1 MTFSLLLAALTIFA
15 MRILDVSLGTLRIV
29 MLVRGQRLHAG
40 ALGFGES
47 LIWLLAASQ
56 VIGNLDSP
64 IKLVAYAGGY
74 AAGTMLGSTIERWI
88 AMGDSLMRIVLPKD
102 APPVAEVLRTK
113 GFYAT
118 VVNAEGRDGDVRIVF
133 SVVPRKS
140 MHEVLQTV
148 KDISPSAFV
157 TFEEV
162 RTADLG
168 IQPAAR
174 VRK

>member
-1 MTFSLLLAALTIFA
+1 MTLSIILAALIIFS
-15 MRILDVSLGTLRIV
+15 MRIMDVSLGTLRIV
-29 MLVRGQRLHAG
+29 MLVRGRRIYAG
-40 ALGFGES
+40 ALGFFES

-64 IKLVAYAGGY
+64 VKLVAYAGGY

-88 AMGDSLMRIVLPKD
+88 AIGNSLMRIVLPKD
-102 APPVAEVLRTK
+102 APPVADVLRGK
-113 GFYAT
+113 GYYAT
-118 VVNAEGRDGDVRIVF
+118 VVNAEGRDGDVKVIF
-133 SVVPRKS
+133 SVIPRRCT
-140 MHEVLQTV
+140 HEVLQTI
-148 KDISPSAFV
+148 KEISPSAFV

-168 IQPAAR
+168 VAPASR